1 MVPVIGK
8 FFMSGEQRFHREEG
22 RTFSKAQFDMAIV
35 ILFCALGLVL
45 SLAVFPKH
53 DTWTPNQML
62 TSP

>member
-1 MVPVIGK
+1 
-8 FFMSGEQRFHREEG
+8 MSGEQRFHHEEG
-22 RTFSKAQFDMAIV
+22 RTLSTGRIGIAIV
-35 ILFCALGLVL
+35 ILFCALGLFL

>member
-1 MVPVIGK
+1 MVPIIGK
-8 FFMSGEQRFHREEG
+8 FFMSGEQRFHRDEG
-22 RTFSKAQFDMAIV
+22 RILSTANFGIAIV

-53 DTWTPNQML
+53 DNWTPNQML